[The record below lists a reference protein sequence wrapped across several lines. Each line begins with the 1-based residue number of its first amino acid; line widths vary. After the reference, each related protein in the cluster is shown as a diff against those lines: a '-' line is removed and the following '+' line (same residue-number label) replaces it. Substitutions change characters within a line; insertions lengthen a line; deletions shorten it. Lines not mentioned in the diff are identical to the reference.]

1 MEWTAAT
8 IDSPYG
14 NDNPTIPEARELGA
28 RLRDLTEDTWIE
40 FYELMTPAK
49 AIDIAPSAG

>member
-14 NDNPTIPEARELGA
+14 NDDPPIPEAQELGDRLREL
-28 RLRDLTEDTWIE
+28 TEGTWIE

-49 AIDIAPSAG
+49 ALEIAPTAT